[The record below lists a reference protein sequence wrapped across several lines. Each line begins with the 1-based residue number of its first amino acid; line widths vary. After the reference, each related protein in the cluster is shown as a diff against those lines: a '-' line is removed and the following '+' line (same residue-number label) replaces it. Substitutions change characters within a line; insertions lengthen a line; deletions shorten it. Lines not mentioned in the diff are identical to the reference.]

1 MAVYLHGDKKQRPY
15 PVDSGTAIV
24 KGDLLYCDQADGYAV
39 KPAGS
44 FTWNSSLSQTQT
56 DFALRFAGIA
66 DQDYSGATFSTAPSE
81 YGLQRGEIMVNQGGV
96 YEEDCASSSNFN
108 PGTLLG
114 PAKQSGN
121 LLESSK
127 VVQTSTE
134 VTSIAR
140 VWQKCTFSST
150 VKLEIYPN
158 LACITTAADTGS

>member
-15 PVDSGTAIV
+15 PVDSGTAIA
-24 KGDLLYCDQADGYAV
+24 KGDWLYCDASDGFAV

-44 FTWNSSLSQTQT
+44 FTWNSSLAQTQT

-66 DQDYSGATFSTAPSE
+66 DQDYDGATFSTAPSQ

-96 YEEDCASSSNFN
+96 YEEDCASSSTFY
-108 PGTLLG
+108 PGTLLNC
-114 PAKQSGN
+114 AKQSGN

-127 VVQTSTE
+127 VVQTFTE
-134 VTSIAR
+134 VSSTAR
-140 VWQKCTFSST
+140 VWQKVTSASK